1 MNLLTNVSPLLPPLT
16 GIGHYTRQL
25 TLHLLASGSIDDLK
39 GVSALRWHD
48 YQAIEQMLV
57 DVSAA
62 TELPSHKSTVSSF
75 VNKDLL
81 LDLARKTPFAR
92 RLKRALAQR
101 TAQKMSNRCRDY
113 VYWEPNY
120 TLLPLDNPSA
130 VTVHDLSHLHF
141 PQYHPSERVDILE
154 RTLNDSLQ
162 RASRVIAV
170 SEYTRQ
176 DIAKHFG
183 LAIDKIDVVPPAV
196 CNSFRATY
204 AKQTLSLVRKK
215 YSLPKQY
222 ILSVATLEPRKNI
235 LGLVRAF
242 RLLPQTTRKSFPL
255 VLVGARGWL
264 SNELDQALVPL
275 MNRGEAIRLG
285 YVDQVDLPKIYAAA
299 TCMAYVSFFEGYG
312 MPVAEAMTAGVPVA
326 TSASSSMPEVA
337 AGAAALV
344 DPYDVE
350 SISSVLGKIVEDE
363 PYRQEMSLKGKKAS
377 AEYTWLNSSQRLLS
391 VLRRVES
398 GR

>member
-48 YQAIEQMLV
+48 YQAIERMLV
-57 DVSAA
+57 DVTAA
-62 TELPSHKSTVSSF
+62 AELPSEKGTASSVVS
-75 VNKDLL
+75 KDFLL
-81 LDLARKTPFAR
+81 NLARRVPFAR

-101 TAQKMSNRCRDY
+101 TAQQMSNQCRDY

-141 PQYHPSERVDILE
+141 PEYHPSERVDILE
-154 RTLNDSLQ
+154 RTLSESLQ
-162 RASRVIAV
+162 KASRVIAV

-176 DIAKHFG
+176 DIAKHFA
-183 LAIDKIDVVPPAV
+183 LSADKIDVVSPAV
-196 CNSFRATY
+196 CNSFRTTFSAQ
-204 AKQTLSLVRKK
+204 ALALVRKK
-215 YSLPKQY
+215 HSLPEQY

-242 RLLPQTTRKSFPL
+242 GLLSQATRRQFPL
-255 VLVGARGWL
+255 VLVGTRGWL
-264 SNELDQALVPL
+264 TDELDQALAPL
-275 MNRGEAIRLG
+275 MKKGEAMRLG
-285 YVDQVDLPKIYAAA
+285 YVDQADLPKVYAAA

-312 MPVAEAMTAGVPVA
+312 MPVAEAMTAGVPVV
-326 TSASSSMPEVA
+326 TSTSSSMPEVA

-350 SISSVLGKIVEDE
+350 SISAVLGRMVEDE
-363 PYRQEMSLKGKKAS
+363 PYRQAMSLKGKKAS
-377 AEYTWLNSSQRLLS
+377 AGYTWHNSSERLLS

-398 GR
+398 GL